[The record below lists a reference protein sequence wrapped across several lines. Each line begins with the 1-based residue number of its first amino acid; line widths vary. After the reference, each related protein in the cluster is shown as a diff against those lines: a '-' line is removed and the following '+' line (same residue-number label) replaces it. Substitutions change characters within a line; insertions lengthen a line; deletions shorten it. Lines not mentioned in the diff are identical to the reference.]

1 MSNKLIAFVGNP
13 NVGKSVIFNKLT
25 GQYSVVSNYSG
36 TSVDV
41 TRGTIKIDGTDY
53 QAVDTPGIYSLMPLS
68 EDEHVTR
75 DLIIKEK
82 PSVIVQVCDI
92 KNIER
97 SLHLFFELSLFKIP
111 IVLVLNMY
119 DEATN
124 AGIRINNPLLEK
136 ILQVPVIVTAATLGY
151 GLEKIIKKI
160 PQAKITTFDISYTNN
175 YDINC
180 IDDILKDKVLYSR
193 AIATYLL
200 SGDKGIENYIPDNLK
215 TFIHNNCLPDIK
227 THCNRFNSRLFNDRN
242 VEIKKIVEKTK
253 TVKNKDKF
261 KFLEFIGNLM
271 MNPFIGTIVLLF
283 VIYIMYEFVGVFVA
297 GTVVDYIQTVIFKD
311 FLNPI
316 IINILDYFKA
326 YPIVKDFMVGEY
338 GLWTVAI
345 TYSFAIIFPIIVG
358 FFLFLGVLEDSG
370 YLPRLSVMLN
380 RLFAFI
386 GLNGKAVLPMILG
399 LGCGTMAVLSARV
412 LETRKERLII
422 LVLLSLAIPC
432 SAQLGVILAMLSA
445 ISYKAT
451 IIWFCC
457 ILISILSV
465 GKLLSFYIKGES
477 NNLII
482 ELPNIRIPS
491 ILNILSKIKMR
502 LEWYLKEIVPL
513 FILATTGLF
522 FIDKIHLLNKLENIL
537 SPVIVNFLG
546 LPVETTSTFIMG
558 FLRRDYA
565 ASGIYIM
572 AQDGLLS
579 NAQVVITAVVITLFV
594 PCIAQSL
601 IVIKEYGLK
610 IATLIFLAITTYAIL
625 FGGFL
630 RFVLKFVNI

>member
-36 TSVDV
+36 TSVDI
-41 TRGTIKIDGTDY
+41 TRGIIKIDGIDY
-53 QAVDTPGIYSLMPLS
+53 QAVDTPGVYSLMPLS
-68 EDEHVTR
+68 EDEQVTR

-97 SLHLFFELSLFKIP
+97 SLHLFFELALFKIP
-111 IVLVLNMY
+111 IILVLNMY

-124 AGIRINNPLLEK
+124 AGIRVNTPLLEK
-136 ILQVPVIVTAATLGY
+136 ILQIPIIVTAATLGY

-180 IDDILKDKVLYSR
+180 IDEILKDKVLYSR

-200 SGDKGIENYIPDNLK
+200 SGDKGIESYIPDNLK
-215 TFIHNNCLPDIK
+215 SFIHKNCLPDVKI
-227 THCNRFNSRLFNDRN
+227 HCNRFNSRLFNDRN
-242 VEIKKIVEKTK
+242 TEIKKIVEKTK
-253 TVKNKDKF
+253 TVKNKNKF

-271 MNPFIGTIVLLF
+271 MNPIIGSVILLF
-283 VIYIMYEFVGVFVA
+283 VIYIMYEFVGVFMA
-297 GTVVDYIQTVIFKD
+297 GTVVDFIQTSVFEN
-311 FLNPI
+311 FLNPVAV
-316 IINILDYFKA
+316 NILNYLKT
-326 YPIVKDFMVGEY
+326 PPMLKDFIMGEY
-338 GLWTVAI
+338 GLWTVAL
-345 TYSFAIIFPIIVG
+345 TYAFAIIFPIITG

-370 YLPRLSVMLN
+370 YLPRLSVMLD
-380 RLFAFI
+380 RVFSFI

-399 LGCGTMAVLSARV
+399 LGCGTMAVLSSRV
-412 LETRKERLII
+412 LETKKERLII
-422 LVLLSLAIPC
+422 LVLLSLAVPC

-451 IIWFCC
+451 IIWFSC
-457 ILISILSV
+457 ILFSILLI
-465 GKLLSFYIKGES
+465 GKLLSYYIKGEP

-491 ILNILSKIKMR
+491 LLNIFSKIKMR

-513 FILATTGLF
+513 FVLATAFLF
-522 FIDKIHLLNKLENIL
+522 FIDKVHLLDKLENFL
-537 SPVIVNFLG
+537 SPVIVYFLG
-546 LPVETTSTFIMG
+546 LPAETTSTFIMG
-558 FLRRDYA
+558 FLRRDYG
-565 ASGIYIM
+565 ASGIYVM
-572 AQDGLLS
+572 AQQGLLTHT
-579 NAQVVITAVVITLFV
+579 QVLVTAVVITLFI
-594 PCIAQSL
+594 PCLAQSL
-601 IVIKEYGLK
+601 VVIKEYGIK
-610 IATLIFLAITTYAIL
+610 IATVVFIAITTYAVL
-625 FGGFL
+625 FGGLL
-630 RFVLKFVNI
+630 RFILKFVNI